1 VDFELTT
8 DQKQLRDAVRD
19 FCRRECP
26 RELLQE
32 WDEKGI
38 FPQEH
43 WHKLSQLG
51 VLGIPF
57 GEDYGGYGG
66 NIIDEVLVVEEL
78 ARGPNPLCNA
88 FITTVSFGA
97 YSILN
102 AGSETQR
109 RTLLPQVAKGE
120 LHLAL
125 ALTEADGGT
134 DILTSIRTKAERV
147 AGGWKLNGEKVFV
160 SGALESQAI
169 LVVARSEENPPKR
182 TGAFTIFLVPSS
194 SEGME
199 IRPQAKV
206 GNRVPHSCLVH
217 LDNVRLPDGAVLG
230 KVGGGF
236 HQIMATLN
244 NERILIAAQCLGYGR
259 GALEDAVDYAKNR
272 HAFGRPIGQFQSVQ
286 HMLAETAM
294 ELEMA
299 MLMTFKAAWLQS
311 CGLPCAVESSTAKWA
326 ASEAACRAAERG
338 MQVMG
343 GHGYMMEHAMQRYWR
358 DSRLYTFSP
367 ITNEMVKNVVGES
380 LGLPRSY

>member
-1 VDFELTT
+1 MDFEIT
-8 DQKQLRDAVRD
+8 DEQQQLRESVRE

-26 RELLQE
+26 RKLLQE
-32 WDEKGI
+32 WDEEGI

-43 WHKLSQLG
+43 WQRLSKLG

-57 GEDYGGYGG
+57 GEEYGGYGG

-97 YSILN
+97 FSILN
-102 AGSETQR
+102 AGNETQR
-109 RTLLPQVAKGE
+109 QTLLPQVAKGQ
-120 LHLAL
+120 LHLSL

-134 DILTSIRTKAERV
+134 DILNSLRTRAERV
-147 AGGWKLNGEKVFV
+147 DGGWSLSGEKVFV
-160 SGALESQAI
+160 SGALESQTI
-169 LVVARSEENPPKR
+169 LVVARSEANPPKR
-182 TGAFTIFLVPSS
+182 TAAFTTFLVPNDSV
-194 SEGME
+194 GLE

-206 GNRVPHSCLVH
+206 GNKVPHSCFVH
-217 LDNVRLPDGAVLG
+217 LDNVRLPDSAVLG
-230 KVGGGF
+230 EIGAGF
-236 HQIMATLN
+236 RQIMATLN

-259 GALEDAVDYAKNR
+259 GALEDAVEYAKNR
-272 HAFGRPIGQFQSVQ
+272 LAFGKPIGQFQAVQ
-286 HMLAETAM
+286 HMLAESAM

-299 MLMTFKAAWLQS
+299 RLMTYKAAWLQS
-311 CGLPCAVESSTAKWA
+311 HGLPCAVESSTAKWA

-343 GHGYMMEHAMQRYWR
+343 GQGYMMEHAMQRYWR

-367 ITNEMVKNVVGES
+367 ITNEMVKNLVGES